1 MSDKII
7 EQMARAICC
16 RGRNCQTK
24 DGRCV
29 MDPVHYAFATAAY
42 NALREMLV
50 PVGWVYAQEGE
61 QSLTSPWRV
70 KAEGWTETPLFALP
84 EIEP

>member
-1 MSDKII
+1 MSDNLI
-7 EQMARAICC
+7 EAMANKLRE
-16 RGRNCQTK
+16 RGHLLTDDQIS
-24 DGRCV
+24 
-29 MDPVHYAFATAAY
+29 ATL
-42 NALREMLV
+42 NALRETLV

-84 EIEP
+84 EIDNG